1 MANVINA
8 ERDAVDAEAL
18 LDEQRGCGRRRRVVL
33 TPRRWRQVLEKQ
45 SFSGAKVA
53 NKPGHLGER
62 VISRKTIAQ
71 GRPDCLR

>member
-1 MANVINA
+1 LANVINA
-8 ERDAVDAEAL
+8 ARDAVDAEAL

-33 TPRRWRQVLEKQ
+33 TPRRWRQVCERQLSQ
-45 SFSGAKVA
+45 AKVA

-71 GRPDCLR
+71 GRPDCFR